1 MIPDSVLCNF
11 SPPKLKLNIGGRI
24 REKENG
30 ERERDEGKLPYQ
42 RDDDEDER
50 TLEEGC
56 SVVSYTVTVITL
68 VALLNF

>member
-11 SPPKLKLNIGGRI
+11 FPPKLKLNIGGRI

-30 ERERDEGKLPYQ
+30 ERDEGKLPYH